1 MKKLTAVSALSS
13 VFMLACCFVLI
24 GSTADALVLRLGM
37 NADQAGELVGILNP
51 LFLLV
56 ACIYQFF
63 IGPINDR
70 VGHKPLAIF
79 GFLATGASMFLLFS
93 AASLGAA
100 KIAAV
105 LLGLG
110 SMSLN
115 TVGNTII
122 PQVLFGGTNPARASN
137 FGNGF
142 FGLGIVLTPLLATLM
157 AKTSA
162 GVAVTIIILA
172 VLNLVFLVV
181 ALLSKFP
188 EANSGF
194 KFSTGFKLIV
204 QPPVLLAALALFFY
218 MGLENTMSGFLKP
231 YANEVFGDGHSLAG
245 LTLTLFG
252 VAMMTG
258 RFIASGYQK
267 ITEKGA
273 TVIVIV
279 ALVSII
285 PMLILALTQNGALTI
300 AAAILAGLTFAPVFP
315 TVLGITFSKYS
326 PQYYGSIF
334 GMIFAI
340 GLGGS
345 SLVVSRIGATGQT
358 MGLQKAFIIPVIVA
372 VLLVIVSLFMGKAKA
387 RLIGGI
393 EAAAVEDRGKE

>member
-1 MKKLTAVSALSS
+1 MKKLTAVSALSC
-13 VFMLACCFVLI
+13 VFMLACCFVII
-24 GSTADALVLRLGM
+24 GSTADALVTRLGLE
-37 NADQAGELVGILNP
+37 AGKAKELVGTLNP

-79 GFLATGASMFLLFS
+79 GFLATGVSMLLLF
-93 AASLGAA
+93 GATSMGMA
-100 KIAAV
+100 KIAAA

-110 SMSLN
+110 AMSLN

-122 PQVLFGGTNPARASN
+122 PQVLFGGTNQARASN

-157 AKTSA
+157 AKTASGA
-162 GVAVTIIILA
+162 AITTIVLAILN
-172 VLNLVFLVV
+172 VVFLVV

-188 EANSGF
+188 AANSGF
-194 KFSTGFKLIV
+194 KFSTGFKLLG
-204 QPPVLLAALALFFY
+204 QAPVLMAALALFFY

-231 YANEVFGDGHSLAG
+231 YANDVFGEGHSLAG

-252 VAMMTG
+252 VAMMAG
-258 RFIASGYQK
+258 RFIAAGYKK
-267 ITEKGA
+267 ITEKGT

-279 ALVSII
+279 SLLSII
-285 PMLILALTQNGALTI
+285 PMLILALTQNGTLTI
-300 AAAILAGLTFAPVFP
+300 IAAILAGLTFASVFP
-315 TVLGITFSKYS
+315 TVLGITFSKYN

-345 SLVVSRIGATGQT
+345 SLVVNRIGAVGTNI
-358 MGLQKAFIIPVIVA
+358 GLQKAFIIPVVVA
-372 VLLVIVSLFMGKAKA
+372 VLLVVVSLFMGKTKAKP
-387 RLIGGI
+387 
-393 EAAAVEDRGKE
+393 VN